1 MLNNNCDKM
10 SMNIVKM
17 EEDYNSIISD
27 QLTDFF
33 IDNASAR
40 LRNEDDEIE
49 YVIYD
54 VETLKELKKEIE
66 DESAFNSNTDEKTKK
81 DAKETVN
88 RLLELCEAES
98 DGFIFLSVY

>member
-1 MLNNNCDKM
+1 M
-10 SMNIVKM
+10 SMNLVKIK
-17 EEDYNSIISD
+17 EDRNSIISD

-40 LRNEDDEIE
+40 LRSEDDDDIE

-54 VETLKELKKEIE
+54 VDTLKEVKKEVE
-66 DESAFNSNTDEKTKK
+66 DESAFDANTDERIKK
-81 DAKETVN
+81 EAKETADK
-88 RLLELCEAES
+88 LLEICEAEP

>member
-1 MLNNNCDKM
+1 
-10 SMNIVKM
+10 MNVVKIK
-17 EEDYNSIISD
+17 EDTNSIVSD

-54 VETLKELKKEIE
+54 VDALKELKKEVE
-66 DESAFNSNTDEKTKK
+66 DESVFNANTDEKTKK
-81 DAKETVN
+81 EAKETVD
-88 RLLELCEAES
+88 RLLELCEAEP
-98 DGFIFLSVY
+98 DGFICLSVY